1 MKGILIKSAIAL
13 AVLTLIHSIFW
24 FFKAGQIEKQVNHFV
39 SENATYISVGKVA
52 VSGFP
57 LSQKVSVE
65 DLRFVIPNS
74 ALTNYQTTVKQLEA
88 KTSIFSSDFTVLVT
102 DQVLVQNLET
112 TESGYVEFSSNPII
126 KISLVDGVI
135 ANFTYKDSGYR
146 ILDADK
152 IVIYQA
158 SSSDISF
165 TSTKEDE
172 KTKNRLKANVK
183 DIEGFDVISVYKN
196 AVERKIIN
204 GIKTGEISIGNAA
217 ADLVTGNAVVELTS
231 DAASIDEYDV
241 AAQGDLNKIPAD
253 NATDISLAT
262 DVPQNPVTETKTSSA
277 VNKSTD
283 AVPNAK
289 MAMEAPTI
297 KEKVKTN
304 TADVTGANTAVEPV
318 QDTALVENDTVI
330 AKDAVKDSSGT
341 KNETPNVGNTLTQT
355 QDIIDQNN
363 DQATNQNPTI
373 VANNSDAMALEKE
386 APAETIAVKS
396 NLDID
401 IEYEL
406 VPSELDKQSQSPIDI
421 TQIQDSP
428 IHYSKIMKVN
438 NFEFSN
444 SLYKI
449 TLNGQMSI
457 FQDDVM
463 PSGALTAKVEQ
474 IGNLISFISNALS
487 SEITV
492 QAKETAPD
500 LQTAE
505 LPIYDNQL
513 DVIEPLAQS
522 PNDGDHYQDF
532 LKRLTA
538 NLAPIIQ
545 ELSHKNQL
553 TTDTSAVFDIRRE
566 KNLEILV
573 NETPVR
579 EILGKI

>member
-13 AVLTLIHSIFW
+13 AVLALIHSIFW

-74 ALTNYQTTVKQLEA
+74 ALNNYQTTVKQLEA

-112 TESGYVEFSSNPII
+112 TDSGYIEFSSNPTI
-126 KISLVDGVI
+126 KISLVDGMV

-165 TSTKEDE
+165 TSAKEDE
-172 KTKNRLKANVK
+172 KTKNRLKANIK

-231 DAASIDEYDV
+231 DTASIDEYDV

-253 NATDISLAT
+253 STTDVSLAK
-262 DVPQNPVTETKTSSA
+262 DAPQNPVTETKTSSSA
-277 VNKSTD
+277 NKAID

-289 MAMEAPTI
+289 MAMEASTV
-297 KEKVKTN
+297 KEEVETN
-304 TADVTGANTAVEPV
+304 ITDVTGANTAIEPI
-318 QDTALVENDTVI
+318 QDTALMENNTVV
-330 AKDAVKDSSGT
+330 KDAVIDSSDKKDEST
-341 KNETPNVGNTLTQT
+341 NAENPVTQT
-355 QDIIDQNN
+355 QDIVDQT
-363 DQATNQNPTI
+363 TNQNSTI
-373 VANNSDAMALEKE
+373 VANTSDTTALEKE
-386 APAETIAVKS
+386 VSTETIAVKS

-406 VPSELDKQSQSPIDI
+406 VPYELDKQSQSPIDI

-457 FQDDVM
+457 FQDDIM
-463 PSGALTAKVEQ
+463 PSGALTAKIEQ
-474 IGNLISFISNALS
+474 LDNLISFISNGLS
-487 SEITV
+487 SEINV
-492 QAKETAPD
+492 PAKDKAPD

-505 LPIYDNQL
+505 LPIYNNQL
-513 DVIEPLAQS
+513 DVVEPLAQS
-522 PNDGDHYQDF
+522 PNGGDPYQDF

-538 NLAPIIQ
+538 NLDPITQ
-545 ELSHKNQL
+545 ELSQKNQL
-553 TTDTSAVFDIRRE
+553 TTDNSAVFDIRRE